1 MLDKLITRVFKDRN
15 AAHASHWTTK
25 SFAEHEA
32 LGDFYE
38 DVISAVDRYVEAHQG
53 TFGQMEKAPDEV
65 TDIAAHLRDELMWL
79 TENRSKIAK
88 DVPAL
93 ENLLDE
99 LTGVYMKTLYKLE
112 NLR

>member
-32 LGDFYE
+32 LGEFYE
-38 DVISAVDRYVEAHQG
+38 DVIGAVDKYVEAHQG
-53 TFGQMEKAPDEV
+53 TFGQMTKAPDQLP
-65 TDIAAHLRDELMWL
+65 DIAAHLREEMLWIV
-79 TENRSKIAK
+79 ENRSKIAK
-88 DVPAL
+88 NVPAL